1 MKKVLIAADE
11 VDKWSQLCEGLKKE
25 WECTTVNLD
34 VFEKFHTI
42 AVYDAVLMLVRN
54 DNGKLGRLIWEVR
67 QYSRAPIIVVIPGI
81 QAVKKYIEWGADLVF
96 PHPSVSLINTYLYA
110 LLRRSDITW
119 NTGRKR
125 EKQEIIRK
133 GKLLIDCR
141 YHTVYWGKHELAT
154 LNEREK
160 AFLYLLADASR
171 QVVTHE
177 IIFEQ
182 LWKEPYGD
190 DSANMIWCFVRRLR
204 KKMEKT
210 EPEAAKIIQ
219 SIRKVGYY
227 LDIDRH

>member
-1 MKKVLIAADE
+1 M
-11 VDKWSQLCEGLKKE
+11 
-25 WECTTVNLD
+25 T
-34 VFEKFHTI
+34 
-42 AVYDAVLMLVRN
+42 AV
-54 DNGKLGRLIWEVR
+54 
-67 QYSRAPIIVVIPGI
+67 II
-81 QAVKKYIEWGADLVF
+81 LF
-96 PHPSVSLINTYLYA
+96 
-110 LLRRSDITW
+110 
-119 NTGRKR
+119 TG
-125 EKQEIIRK
+125 
-133 GKLLIDCR
+133 
-141 YHTVYWGKHELAT
+141 GKHELAT

-204 KKMEKT
+204 KKT
-210 EPEAAKIIQ
+210 EAAKIIQ